1 MTLIDSV
8 YEKQKFWPQSI
19 YVNIIYPS
27 RVHVASRK
35 LRVKTKVSFSSSS
48 SSGSQGSHLVDF
60 IYR

>member
-1 MTLIDSV
+1 VTISLVALIDSV

-35 LRVKTKVSFSSSS
+35 LRVKAKVSLSS
-48 SSGSQGSHLVDF
+48 
-60 IYR
+60 